1 MGAASASVNDGEWR
15 RRRDE
20 RGAPVGTVGSGVKG
34 VRWNAEPR
42 GGFVRVF
49 LGPSRGERRWEWG
62 INWGINF
69 FSLVSR

>member
-34 VRWNAEPR
+34 VRWNAEAAAGRLCACLPR
-42 GGFVRVF
+42 A
-49 LGPSRGERRWEWG
+49 LPRRAEVG
-62 INWGINF
+62 VGH
-69 FSLVSR
+69 